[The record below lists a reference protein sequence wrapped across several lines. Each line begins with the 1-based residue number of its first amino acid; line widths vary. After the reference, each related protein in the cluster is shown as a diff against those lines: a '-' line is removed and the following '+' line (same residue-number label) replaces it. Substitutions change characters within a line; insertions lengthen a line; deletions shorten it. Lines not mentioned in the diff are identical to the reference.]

1 MIRLAEIF
9 QSGMVLQRG
18 REIRIW
24 GSCEG
29 EQSLKVYL
37 NDIFMGKIDSEQ
49 MKQGPVGRRF
59 AFTIPPQEAM
69 EDGKLRILG
78 TSGKELVLQHV
89 DIGEVWIA
97 GGQSNMEFLLQY
109 DREGEQTAAQAS
121 DPHLRYFEVG
131 KYAFEGEKEEGLKDG
146 SYWDRWLSF
155 TPKEAPWFCAAGA
168 YFALQLRRRLR
179 VPVGI
184 IGCSWGGTSASAWLD
199 ERLLRRDPLLR
210 IYTDAYDKAVRK
222 QDADRYRIKNFN
234 MRFRANNEARAAR
247 SETMMKEESV
257 KAPGLLTKAGSRI
270 FSLLTVTGP
279 HDEHRPG
286 GLYRCML
293 QKITGYSC
301 QGVIWYQG
309 ESDDVYADR
318 YDRLFTAMIQCWR
331 KDWQEELP
339 FLFVQLAPFEA
350 WGGCSGKAYPLL
362 RQQQQKVEDE
372 VARTWMASIMDV
384 GSRYDIHPKEKRQVG
399 ERLAGLA
406 LNKVYGF
413 PGNSQSPRLMNAER
427 KGKEIRLQFQYAPD
441 GLEARG
447 EVAALFRIV
456 QAQKLL
462 DCTVRIEGDH
472 VVLES
477 EMLRE
482 EEPVEVSFAYC
493 PYCRMTLYHRNG
505 LPARPFA
512 PIQL

>member
-1 MIRLAEIF
+1 MIRLAEVF
-9 QSGMVLQRG
+9 QEGMVLQR
-18 REIRIW
+18 RKEIRIW

-29 EQSLKVYL
+29 EQYLKVYL
-37 NDIFMGKIDSEQ
+37 NDEFMGKIDIRQ
-49 MKQGPVGRRF
+49 MKQGPAGKLF
-59 AFTIPPQEAM
+59 AFTLPPQEAM
-69 EDGKLRILG
+69 EDGRLRILG
-78 TSGKELVLQHV
+78 ASGKELVIEHV

-109 DREGEQTAAQAS
+109 DREGEQVNAQAA

-131 KYAFEGEKEEGLKDG
+131 KYAFDGEKEEGLKDG
-146 SYWDRWLSF
+146 SYWDRWLQF
-155 TPKEAPWFCAAGA
+155 TPREAGWFSAVGA
-168 YFALQLRRRLR
+168 YFALQLRRKLK

-184 IGCSWGGTSASAWLD
+184 ISCNWGGTSASAWLD
-199 ERLLRRDPLLR
+199 ERVLRRDPLLR
-210 IYTDAYDKAVRK
+210 VYTDAYDKAVK
-222 QDADRYRIKNFN
+222 NQDPERYREKNFN
-234 MRFRANNEARAAR
+234 MRFKANGEARAAR
-247 SETMMKEESV
+247 NEEMMRKEAV
-257 KAPGLLTKAGSRI
+257 KGPGPLMKAGARI

-293 QKITGYSC
+293 QKIAGYSC

-309 ESDDVYADR
+309 ESDDIYADR
-318 YDRLFTAMIQCWR
+318 YDKLFAAMIQCWR
-331 KDWQEELP
+331 RDWQEDLP

-350 WGGCSGKAYPLL
+350 WAGCSGKAYALL

-406 LNKVYGF
+406 LNKIYGF
-413 PGNSQSPRLMNAER
+413 PGNSQAPRLMNAER
-427 KGKEIRLQFQYAPD
+427 KGQRIVLQFQYAPE

-447 EVAALFRIV
+447 EIASLFQVV
-456 QAQKLL
+456 QNQKKLI
-462 DCTVRIEGDH
+462 CTAGIEGDY
-472 VVLES
+472 VILES
-477 EMLRE
+477 EALLE
-482 EEPVEVSFAYC
+482 EAPVEISFAYC

-512 PIQL
+512 PVVL